1 MPFFFGWWG
10 LLSVTLYF
18 VCVRIM
24 YISSALTYGGGERHL
39 VDLARKMTD
48 RGHEVFI
55 GLRPTNQWEDRFSFV
70 PRERFLHV
78 SVRNSFGML
87 SANRIARFLNRNK
100 IDLLH
105 AHVARDYLA
114 AAVAAR
120 SAKARLVITRHVMFP
135 MKSFHRLAL
144 RNVDRA
150 IAVQPAMVENL
161 ERIFPRKKIVVIP
174 NGITFDVN
182 DDDRE
187 KKAAEF
193 RSFHSIPRD
202 APLVVTLGELKP
214 LKGQRDF
221 VLAANQVLKSHD
233 EAYFVIAGKDHSI
246 DQKFRRELKRLAKVL
261 GLDGRIVWLD
271 WLDDISPLLA
281 AADLFVSPSH
291 SESFGLAIL
300 DAMAAGTPVLATETD
315 GAKTLI
321 SDADALI
328 PIKDPLA
335 LATVIARYLDDP
347 DKCRELGVKL
357 AADARS
363 RFSLASMCD
372 ATERLYKEVLET

>member
-1 MPFFFGWWG
+1 M
-10 LLSVTLYF
+10 
-18 VCVRIM
+18 RIM

-39 VDLARKMTD
+39 VDLAREMTV

-55 GLRPTNQWEDRFSFV
+55 GLRPTNQWE
-70 PRERFLHV
+70 ERFDFLSSERLLHV

-87 SANRIARFLNRNK
+87 SANRISRFLLKNK
-100 IDLLH
+100 IDVLH

-120 SAKARLVITRHVMFP
+120 SAKTRLVITRHVMFP

-144 RNVDRA
+144 RNVDRV
-150 IAVQPAMVENL
+150 IAVSPGMVEHL
-161 ERIFPRKKIVVIP
+161 ERIFPRKKILVIP
-174 NGITFDVN
+174 NGSAFSAGSG
-182 DDDRE
+182 DR
-187 KKAAEF
+187 KKLAADF
-193 RSFHSIPRD
+193 RQFHSIPRD

-221 VLAANQVLKSHD
+221 VLAADQVLKRHD
-233 EAYFVIAGKDHSI
+233 DAYFLIAGKDNSI

-261 GLDGRIVWLD
+261 GLEKSFVWLD
-271 WLDDISPLLA
+271 WLEDIAPLLA
-281 AADLFVSPSH
+281 AADVFVSPSH

-300 DAMAAGTPVLATETD
+300 DAMAAGTAVVATSTD

-321 SDADALI
+321 QVPEALV

-335 LATVIARYLDDP
+335 IADAISMYLDDP
-347 DKCRELGVKL
+347 QKREQLGEKL
-357 AADARS
+357 ATEARS

-372 ATERLYKEVLET
+372 ATERVYKEVLET

>member
-1 MPFFFGWWG
+1 
-10 LLSVTLYF
+10 
-18 VCVRIM
+18 M

-39 VDLARKMTD
+39 VDLGREMVA
-48 RGHEVFI
+48 RGHEVFV
-55 GLRPTNQWEDRFSFV
+55 GLRPTNQWEERFSFL
-70 PRERFLHV
+70 PPDRFLHV

-87 SANRIARFLNRNK
+87 SANRIARFLGQN
-100 IDLLH
+100 DVDVLH

-150 IAVQPAMVENL
+150 IAVSPAMVENL
-161 ERIFPRKKIVVIP
+161 ERIFPRNKIVVIP
-174 NGITFDVN
+174 NGITFDVEAH
-182 DDDRE
+182 DPE
-187 KKAAEF
+187 TKAGEF
-193 RSFHSIPRD
+193 RKFHSIPRD

-214 LKGQRDF
+214 LKGQRDLI
-221 VLAANQVLKSHD
+221 LAANEVLKRHED
-233 EAYFVIAGKDHSI
+233 AYFVVAGKDNSI

-261 GLDGRIVWLD
+261 GLERRIIWLD

-300 DAMAAGTPVLATETD
+300 DAMAAGAPVVATDTD

-321 SDADALI
+321 SDQNTLV

-335 LATVIARYLDDP
+335 LAAAITRYLDDP
-347 DKCRELGVKL
+347 DKRRELAAKL
-357 AADARS
+357 ANDARS
-363 RFSLASMCD
+363 RFSLATMCD
-372 ATERLYKEVLET
+372 ATERAYREVLES